1 MSSVTIQKLQEGQ
14 RYCVQTQYL
23 LYSSPVGPRSCIYC
37 QLVPESSKNF
47 CPHLCR
53 LASPGKSR
61 CLSPPELKSNQL
73 WIIAVVLLITA
84 VPTTVYMFMC
94 RCGRIKRWLHSNRYS
109 IPAHVSVQA
118 RTHARTHGGVALTG
132 SPASSSSRICHLRVI
147 FASPPAS
154 LKSTTTR

>member
-53 LASPGKSR
+53 QASPGKSR

-73 WIIAVVLLITA
+73 WLIAVVLLITA

-118 RTHARTHGGVALTG
+118 RTHARTEGWL
-132 SPASSSSRICHLRVI
+132 
-147 FASPPAS
+147 
-154 LKSTTTR
+154 